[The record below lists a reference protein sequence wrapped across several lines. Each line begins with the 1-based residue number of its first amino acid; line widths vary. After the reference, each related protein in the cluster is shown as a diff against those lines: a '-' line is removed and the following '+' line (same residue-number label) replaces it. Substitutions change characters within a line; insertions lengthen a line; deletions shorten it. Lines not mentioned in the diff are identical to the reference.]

1 MKEKMNNK
9 GFSLVEILIAIT
21 ILSIIIAP
29 IAYLFF
35 ASAQFVST
43 SEEVGGKTQIANNI
57 AEQFSAMDFEE
68 WQEGGAVRLQSQS
81 GMVTGSFV
89 TPAVS
94 PAVGYI
100 GAVQP
105 ENAPYYISFNA
116 VNAGYSEYNAVVTLQ
131 TDGYAQL
138 NNAELF
144 DDISMDYMAVQNRV
158 PTQDPDTL
166 AWQAFML
173 ECTGEGYSV
182 SDEAAFKERVVNS
195 TRTITVDVTDNSG
208 KVEVSANY
216 SYIFTYPAAVA
227 GESVD
232 ASVVGT
238 QFNLDNISTVSLTP
252 ENGLNMP
259 ASGEK
264 LSFYMLFY
272 PWYSE
277 TGSDN
282 IIVNNPDNLPIDLA
296 VVKQIDEQIAL
307 DLVDFA
313 QKESSYKA
321 RLNVFDRY
329 VSQEVKNTVIRSN
342 LSKNLADLN
351 SNVPITNVKHSYGT
365 VDFTPESLTSK
376 AQSERVFNVTI
387 ELFDINADGT
397 SDYASGAVYTL
408 STTVVQ

>member
-1 MKEKMNNK
+1 MKVKMNNK

-81 GMVTGSFV
+81 GTVTGSFV
-89 TPAVS
+89 TPAIS
-94 PAVGYI
+94 PDVGYT
-100 GAVQP
+100 GATRP

-116 VNAGYSEYNAVVTLQ
+116 VSASYSEYNAVVTLK
-131 TDGYAQL
+131 TEDYEQL
-138 NNAELF
+138 NNTELF

-166 AWQAFML
+166 AWQEFML

-216 SYIFTYPAAVA
+216 SYEFTYPAAVA
-227 GESVD
+227 GDGSVG
-232 ASVVGT
+232 AIVG
-238 QFNLDNISTVSLTP
+238 QKFNWQSPSEISLTP
-252 ENGLNMP
+252 ENGLSIP

-272 PWYSE
+272 PWYSQY
-277 TGSDN
+277 GRDN
-282 IIVNNPDNLPIDLA
+282 IIVNNLDNLPIDLA
-296 VVKQIDEQIAL
+296 VVKQIDEL
-307 DLVDFA
+307 LTDLA
-313 QKESSYKA
+313 GKESIYRA
-321 RLNVFDRY
+321 NLNVNDNNVAQADR
-329 VSQEVKNTVIRSN
+329 NTVIRSN
-342 LSKNLADLN
+342 LAQNLADL
-351 SNVPITNVKHSYGT
+351 SSIIPITT
-365 VDFTPESLTSK
+365 VSHTYNGLGFAPESLTSK
-376 AQSERVFNVTI
+376 AQSERVFDVTI
-387 ELFDINADGT
+387 ELFDINTDGT
-397 SDYASGAVYTL
+397 SDYANGAVYTL